1 MRRGERRGEGRVGHV
16 PSSSFLEILRV
27 KFIMETCSTLQL
39 YNLLSCN
46 GF

>member
-1 MRRGERRGEGRVGHV
+1 MQAGLGHV